1 MRPAVI
7 SFYSYKGGVGRS
19 LLAANLAVALAR
31 EGKTLLWDLDVEA
44 PGLHHIRA
52 LGVERHTQGFFEW
65 LHTWQADKARPVGP
79 QDLQRFDDLLRPTPF
94 TDLHLLPAHGQD
106 ADAAALYFRI
116 DWTYLLGSGA
126 EPGRALFQELFE
138 HLGRSGYRHVLI
150 DTRTGLTDL
159 GALLAGVLPDA
170 TVLVGGYG
178 RQNLAGLGR
187 VFKALKG
194 IDRGLRSSNTDL
206 QLFPVASPIP
216 QDDPAL
222 VEAGKRAWAE
232 ALGVPDIASV
242 REISYDPSL
251 PFGEELLILQPSRR
265 VAQDYERVRADLS
278 AFVATLFADQA
289 AAQAERQAR
298 PDVFD
303 RDPSDPRSSRAA
315 QGKRFED
322 RVADLL
328 RLLGYAV
335 EREQLIGPD
344 RVDLL
349 ARIESGLDT
358 LTYFVECKDHRQ
370 AVGKE
375 VVDLLG
381 LWLRKPQAQAL
392 HARGMVV
399 AHAFSPAALASA
411 KDLGITAVTPQDL
424 ERRLLDVDR
433 YLHQLVAD
441 FEQGPLASSYV
452 EQHTR
457 PEGAGSAEQTG
468 ITDLVAHGVEWARG
482 RGSRLWV
489 LLGDYGTGKT
499 AYTLKLA
506 YELAKRARDDG
517 QAPVPLRVSLRDFPN
532 KVRLDELLAERWLQ
546 ATGQRKDPRV
556 LLHLV
561 QRGRIVLLFDA
572 FDEMGIATAGRSVV
586 EQFRMLVGITAQ
598 AGDSAGGNRVLI
610 TCREQFFKDHGDAL
624 QAASGQADRLAPS
637 ALQDVAQRFDGD
649 IRSLAL
655 FTPQQVRQFL
665 TLRLGQKQGDEAMAF
680 LQQQKLLELGDRP
693 QLLDIIIATLPVLK
707 ERQAQGGQALS
718 TGALYLSYT
727 NRWLDEFKPAER
739 QSSSDTLRKV
749 LEELAWLLW
758 QRVGHRLHYGDLYAL
773 VKQRSD
779 WRGQLDPNQLDVE
792 LRTAAF
798 LSRTPDGHYGFSH
811 RSFLEYFLARR
822 IKAAACMGTDD
833 ADFAVVLDFPRLS
846 LEVCSFVHDLVPASD
861 RGGDAAQHRQVLRQQ
876 VREVLMP
883 QRQPVAA
890 AAARVNALLLG
901 HHLGLAAEPAQEE
914 WLPGGADLS
923 GLDLS
928 EMALHDLRAVGA
940 DLTGSR
946 LRGAVLNGARLR
958 GANLERAD
966 LSQTQLHLADLSGAH
981 LRGACFNDTVAPLL
995 KLVGS
1000 DARESQWLNAELGQ
1014 AELDGADFGK
1024 ADLRAAHL
1032 TQARG
1037 LPRLEGALLQGL
1049 TARSAQGWPEAPNC
1063 NPPWSRLRLAPEP
1076 GHVSAANAV
1085 TFSPDGHWLASGGD
1099 DGSVRLWDAGS
1110 GEALRVLQGHEGWVL
1125 GVAFSPDGRWLASA
1139 GNDCSVRLWDAAS
1152 GQELRVLQ
1160 GHEGWVLGVAFSA
1173 DGRWL
1178 VSAGNDDSVRLW
1190 DAAGGQ
1196 AMRVLQ
1202 GHEGGVWSVD
1212 ISRDGRWLAS
1222 AGDDG
1227 SVRLW
1232 DTASGEALRVL
1243 QGHEGGSHG
1252 VAFSA
1257 DARWLA
1263 SAGDDGRVRV
1273 WDAASGEALRVL
1285 KGHEGPVRSV
1295 AFSHDGRWLA
1305 SAGNDGSVR
1314 LWDPVS
1320 GEALRVLQ
1328 GHEVWFWSVAFS
1340 PDGRWLAGAGGHGS
1354 VRLWDAASGQALR
1367 VLQGHEDWVWSVVF
1381 SSDGSCVASGR
1392 GDGSVRLWDAATGQA
1407 LRVIQ
1412 GHDGG
1417 VRNVVFSPDG
1427 RWLASAGAH
1436 GSVQLCDVAS
1446 GHSRVL
1452 QGHEDWVWSITF
1464 SPDGRRLASAG
1475 SDGSVRLW
1483 DAASGQAQ
1491 RVLQDQKGWVRS
1503 VVFGPDGRRLASAGN
1518 DGSVRLWDADSGQ
1531 ALRVLRGHAD
1541 WIWSVA
1547 FSPDG
1552 RLLASAGYD
1561 GSVRLWDADS
1571 GRALR
1576 VLQGHVGGAQSVAF
1590 SPDGRSLACGGDDG
1604 SVRMWDAADGQA
1616 LRVLQGHTGGVRS
1629 VAFSPDGRWLASA
1642 GNDGSVRLWSE
1653 QGREL
1658 LRLRSGEQQGM
1669 WKRVREPDAPDNWV
1683 TLDFRQD
1690 PRGRWMGQGP
1700 IVDTVRYVDA
1710 DEPMQPWP
1718 WVPRYWRASD
1728 LPELR
1733 VDAPPM
1739 VELAAPE
1746 TVPAPEP
1753 APVPSRRK
1761 APAKPGA
1768 AKKAPTKKAPAK
1780 KSSPGKPAA

>member
-65 LHTWQADKARPVGP
+65 LRTWQADKARPVGP
-79 QDLQRFDDLLRPTPF
+79 QDLQRFDELLRPTPF
-94 TDLHLLPAHGQD
+94 TDLQLLPAHGQD
-106 ADAAALYFRI
+106 ADAAALYFGI
-116 DWTYLLGSGA
+116 EWNYLLDSGA

-138 HLGRSGYRHVLI
+138 HLGRAGYRHVLI

-178 RQNLAGLGR
+178 LQNLAGLGR

-194 IDRGLRSSNTDL
+194 IDRSLRPSNTDL

-242 REISYDPSL
+242 REIGYDPRL
-251 PFGEELLILQPSRR
+251 PFGEELLILQPQRR

-303 RDPSDPRSSRAA
+303 RDPSDPRSSRAS

-399 AHAFSPAALASA
+399 ARAFSPAALASA

-457 PEGAGSAEQTG
+457 PEGAGGAEQA
-468 ITDLVAHGVEWARG
+468 ITDLVAHGLEWAAG

-561 QRGRIVLLFDA
+561 QRGRIVLIFDA

-598 AGDSAGGNRVLI
+598 AGDTAGGNRVLI

-624 QAASGQADRLAPS
+624 QAARGQPDRLAPS

-655 FTPQQVRQFL
+655 FTPEQVRQFL

-680 LQQQKLLELGDRP
+680 LQQQRLLELGDRP

-822 IKAAACMGTDD
+822 IKAAACMGSDE
-833 ADFAVVLDFPRLS
+833 ADFAAVLDIPRLS
-846 LEVCSFVHDLVPASD
+846 AEVCGFVHDLVPVPE
-861 RGGDAAQHRQVLRQQ
+861 GGADAAPQRQLLRQQ
-876 VREVLMP
+876 VRDVLRP
-883 QRQPVAA
+883 QRQPAA
-890 AAARVNALLLG
+890 ASAARVNALLVG
-901 HHLGLAAEPAQEE
+901 HHQGLLSRFQAAGPAQED
-914 WLPGGADLS
+914 WLPEAANLS

-928 EMALHDLRAVGA
+928 ELALPELRAAGA
-940 DLTGSR
+940 DLTRST
-946 LRGAVLNGARLR
+946 LRGALLMGARLR
-958 GANLERAD
+958 GANLEHAD
-966 LSQTQLHLADLSGAH
+966 LSQTYLHRADLSAAR
-981 LRGACFNDTVAPLL
+981 LRGACFNDTVAPMLD
-995 KLVGS
+995 LVGS
-1000 DARESQWLNAELGQ
+1000 DARESQWLNAELSR
-1014 AELDGADFGK
+1014 AELNDADFGH
-1024 ADLRAAHL
+1024 ADLRASHL
-1032 TQARG
+1032 AEARG
-1037 LPRLEGALLQGL
+1037 WPRLEWAFLQGL
-1049 TARSAQGWPEAPNC
+1049 TARSAEGWPEAQSC
-1063 NPPWSRLRLAPEP
+1063 NPRWPQLRLAPEP
-1076 GHVSAANAV
+1076 GHVGAANAV
-1085 TFSPDGHWLASGGD
+1085 TFSPDGRWLASAGQ
-1099 DGSVRLWDAGS
+1099 DGNVRLWDATSGQLLLVLRSHEGWVRSVTFSPDGRWLASAGNDGS
-1110 GEALRVLQGHEGWVL
+1110 VRVWDAASGQALLVLQGHEG
-1125 GVAFSPDGRWLASA
+1125 GGRSVAFSPDGRWLASA
-1139 GNDCSVRLWDAAS
+1139 GN
-1152 GQELRVLQ
+1152 
-1160 GHEGWVLGVAFSA
+1160 
-1173 DGRWL
+1173 
-1178 VSAGNDDSVRLW
+1178 AGS
-1190 DAAGGQ
+1190 
-1196 AMRVLQ
+1196 
-1202 GHEGGVWSVD
+1202 
-1212 ISRDGRWLAS
+1212 
-1222 AGDDG
+1222 
-1227 SVRLW
+1227 
-1232 DTASGEALRVL
+1232 
-1243 QGHEGGSHG
+1243 
-1252 VAFSA
+1252 
-1257 DARWLA
+1257 
-1263 SAGDDGRVRV
+1263 VRV
-1273 WDAASGEALRVL
+1273 WDAASGQALL
-1285 KGHEGPVRSV
+1285 
-1295 AFSHDGRWLA
+1295 
-1305 SAGNDGSVR
+1305 
-1314 LWDPVS
+1314 
-1320 GEALRVLQ
+1320 VLQ
-1328 GHEVWFWSVAFS
+1328 GHE
-1340 PDGRWLAGAGGHGS
+1340 GS
-1354 VRLWDAASGQALR
+1354 VL
-1367 VLQGHEDWVWSVVF
+1367 
-1381 SSDGSCVASGR
+1381 
-1392 GDGSVRLWDAATGQA
+1392 
-1407 LRVIQ
+1407 
-1412 GHDGG
+1412 
-1417 VRNVVFSPDG
+1417 
-1427 RWLASAGAH
+1427 
-1436 GSVQLCDVAS
+1436 
-1446 GHSRVL
+1446 
-1452 QGHEDWVWSITF
+1452 
-1464 SPDGRRLASAG
+1464 
-1475 SDGSVRLW
+1475 
-1483 DAASGQAQ
+1483 
-1491 RVLQDQKGWVRS
+1491 
-1503 VVFGPDGRRLASAGN
+1503 
-1518 DGSVRLWDADSGQ
+1518 
-1531 ALRVLRGHAD
+1531 
-1541 WIWSVA
+1541 
-1547 FSPDG
+1547 
-1552 RLLASAGYD
+1552 
-1561 GSVRLWDADS
+1561 
-1571 GRALR
+1571 
-1576 VLQGHVGGAQSVAF
+1576 
-1590 SPDGRSLACGGDDG
+1590 
-1604 SVRMWDAADGQA
+1604 
-1616 LRVLQGHTGGVRS
+1616 S

-1642 GNDGSVRLWSE
+1642 GNDGSVRVWDAASGQALRLLQGHMGGGSSVAFSPDGRWLASAGNDGGVRVWDAASGQALRLLQGREHGVQSVAFSPDGRWLASAGNDASVRMWIAASGQALRLLQGHDDLVWSVAFSPDGRWLASAGNDASVRVWDAASGQALHVLQGHEGWVHSVAFSPDSRWLASAGKDGSVRVWDVTNGQALRVLQGHEGWVWSVAFRPDGCWLASSGQDGSVRMWDATSGQALRVLHSHEGWVQNVAFSPDGCWLASAGNDSSVRVWDVASGQALRVLQGHEGWILSVAFSPDGRWLAGAGENGSLQVWDAVSGQGLRDLQGHVGWVWSVAFSPDGCWLASAGQDGSVRLWSD

-1658 LRLRSGEQQGM
+1658 LRLSGGGRQGLLQ
-1669 WKRVREPDAPDNWV
+1669 RAREADAPDNWV

-1690 PRGRWMGQGP
+1690 ARGRWMGSGP
-1700 IVDTVRYVDA
+1700 IVDTVRYIDA
-1710 DEPMQPWP
+1710 DEPLQPWP

-1739 VELAAPE
+1739 DEPAAPE
-1746 TVPAPEP
+1746 PKPAP
-1753 APVPSRRK
+1753 APVPPRRK
-1761 APAKPGA
+1761 ATAKTEA
-1768 AKKAPTKKAPAK
+1768 AKKTPAK
-1780 KSSPGKPAA
+1780 KSSRRKPAA